1 MLFERT
7 ESTSS
12 TTTQSEQRQNN
23 ATNMPRAKSEAPMSA
38 YDYDQERLRGECKSP
53 EGADDQRR
61 VAANMKALR
70 LLDQTKVKSPEEAE
84 RNYNANMSALKLL
97 DEVAGGDNFKPQPAV
112 PPGMD
117 LSPKQ
122 YTGQEDVEEDDIAA
136 VDNFK
141 RYKSSEAIAREK
153 CANYKALK
161 LIDAKFGGA
170 ANQKATRRSSPFA
183 SGASG
188 GSKSAEIKEEAVDD
202 NFRKYKSSETI
213 AREKSANYKALK
225 LIDAKFGGA
234 ANQKAKQKSSP
245 FVPGASGGRTNV
257 VAAAEAAEK
266 QQATRPKIPHSDKP
280 LEKMATTTRKKKQLT
295 RDDGRDPESVSG
307 MKCELDHNREKL
319 AENKALKLANS
330 SFAGETGIV

>member
-1 MLFERT
+1 
-7 ESTSS
+7 
-12 TTTQSEQRQNN
+12 
-23 ATNMPRAKSEAPMSA
+23 MSA
-38 YDYDQERLRGECKSP
+38 YDYDQERPRGECKSP

-97 DEVAGGDNFKPQPAV
+97 DEVAGGDNFKPQPA
-112 PPGMD
+112 GMD

-122 YTGQEDVEEDDIAA
+122 YTGHEDVKEDDTAA

-188 GSKSAEIKEEAVDD
+188 GSKSAGIKEEAVDD

-213 AREKSANYKALK
+213 ARERSANYKALK

-234 ANQKAKQKSSP
+234 ANQRAKQKSSP
-245 FVPGASGGRTNV
+245 FVPGASGGRTKV

-266 QQATRPKIPHSDKP
+266 QQAARIKILHSGKP
-280 LEKMATTTRKKKQLT
+280 LEKMATTTRKGKKQLT
-295 RDDGRDPESVSG
+295 RDDVRDPESVSG

-330 SFAGETGIV
+330 SYAGETGIV